1 MTVDIF
7 NNVAIVGAGIAGL
20 TLAVV
25 LKQQNIHCT
34 VYESCLEGPLLFSG
48 PLTLTPNGLRVA
60 DALGLYERL
69 RSQGSDSRHATNLS
83 IDYKLIGRREIG
95 NLEKYGYDALRIY
108 RHSTIEAL
116 VQAVHDLEIPIRY
129 GRKFSHVVSESDH
142 GVTIA
147 FADGEQDMFDLV
159 VGADGLHSKVRQHLL
174 PDVKPTYTGR
184 IAVAALASSSAVPST
199 DYPLPFSV
207 SGKAGHVILC
217 PNGPDD
223 PICPVAT
230 GCLFDEL
237 DREGWERLGADKD
250 RLRSIMRQNYDQWNQ
265 LVQSAIDAAD
275 EDTLLMWPFYFI
287 SPLPT
292 WRSKTGRIVI
302 LGDAAH
308 ALPPIGALGANLAL
322 EDAHSLGLLLGGVNQ
337 GKAQWAAGL
346 SWWEQYRRARLE
358 KVTSLTD
365 ELAKKRQQGSESSQ
379 LAAQL
384 NTEDAW
390 VFELDV
396 ARDIGQ
402 FFRSAHKYGIST

>member
-1 MTVDIF
+1 MAIDKF

-34 VYESCLEGPLLFSG
+34 IYESRPDGPLPFSG

-60 DALGLYERL
+60 DAVGLYERL
-69 RSQGSDSRHATNLS
+69 RSHGSDSRYAQSMS
-83 IDYKLIGRREIG
+83 IDYKLIGKREIG
-95 NLEKYGYDALRIY
+95 NVEKYGYDALRIY

-116 VQAVHDLEIPIRY
+116 VQAAHDLEIPLRY
-129 GRKFSHVVSESDH
+129 GKKFSNIVSESEQ
-142 GVTIA
+142 GITIA
-147 FADGEQDMFDLV
+147 FADGEQLTFDLV
-159 VGADGLHSKVRQHLL
+159 VGADGLHSKVRQHLF
-174 PDVKPTYTGR
+174 PDAKPTYTGR
-184 IAVAALASSSAVPST
+184 IAVAALAPTSAVRLPT
-199 DYPLPFSV
+199 ADYPLPSSV

-230 GCLFDEL
+230 GCTFDEL
-237 DREGWERLGADKD
+237 DREGWERLGSDKD
-250 RLRSIMRQNYDQWNQ
+250 RLRSILRQNYDQWNQ
-265 LVQSAIDAAD
+265 VVQSAIDAAD
-275 EDTLLMWPFYFI
+275 EDTLLMWPFYYI

-292 WRSKTGRIVI
+292 WRSNKGRIVI
-302 LGDAAH
+302 FGDAAH

-337 GKAQWAAGL
+337 GKRQWATGL

-358 KVTSLTD
+358 KVISLTD
-365 ELAKKRQQGSESSQ
+365 ELAKKRQQGSEPGQ
-379 LAAQL
+379 PAAQL

-396 ARDIGQ
+396 ARDIGE
-402 FFRSAHKYGIST
+402 FFRT